1 MPGMAPN
8 PEAMPPEMGQMQPQQ
23 MPPIMSDDYGYEDCD
38 IYPCA
43 DPHMVTDMQRLAK
56 AQVLLELAGHP
67 TIGPTLN
74 QQEIGKRVLQASN
87 IENVAEIIP
96 PKAGPS
102 PAELLQMAAGEAEVE
117 DKKASALLKQA
128 QAEKARAEAGTVG
141 MEGGDGGA
149 QLKAATDAQKLEDE
163 RIEKDRRFELDYAD
177 KEREAFESD
186 REFVAAREDAER
198 QHELSIRDQDHK
210 HSLER
215 ENAEFDRS
223 LQATQM
229 GNEAFEADRQAKT
242 EAERNQRADFEA
254 DRGRE
259 DEAKRAKDDG
269 DRQLK
274 IEQMKAKS
282 KAAKKPAA
290 K

>member
-1 MPGMAPN
+1 
-8 PEAMPPEMGQMQPQQ
+8 
-23 MPPIMSDDYGYEDCD
+23 
-38 IYPCA
+38 
-43 DPHMVTDMQRLAK
+43 LA
-56 AQVLLELAGHP
+56 
-67 TIGPTLN
+67 
-74 QQEIGKRVLQASN
+74 S
-87 IENVAEIIP
+87 
-96 PKAGPS
+96 
-102 PAELLQMAAGEAEVE
+102 
-117 DKKASALLKQA
+117 
-128 QAEKARAEAGTVG
+128 
-141 MEGGDGGA
+141 
-149 QLKAATDAQKLEDE
+149 
-163 RIEKDRRFELDYAD
+163 
-177 KEREAFESD
+177 KEREVFESD

-229 GNEAFEADRQAKT
+229 GNDAFEADRQAKT
-242 EAERNQRADFEA
+242 EAERNERADFEA

-274 IEQMKAKS
+274 IEQIKAKS
-282 KAAKKPAA
+282 KAVKKPTA